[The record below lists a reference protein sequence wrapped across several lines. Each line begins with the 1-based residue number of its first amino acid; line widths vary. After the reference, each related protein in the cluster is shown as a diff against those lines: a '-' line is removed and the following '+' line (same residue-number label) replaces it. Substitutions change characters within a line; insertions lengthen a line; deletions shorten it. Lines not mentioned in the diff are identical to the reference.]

1 MERILGVGFA
11 LISVMLTVFT
21 AVIVK
26 CFEANHDLPTNLVMI
41 RGVMQVALFAVAVA
55 HGDQVILPSTKR
67 EKLLVVTRGFFTGF
81 LFFTNIAAL
90 RFLPLGDVFTIFSA
104 RSVFCII
111 LPSLIICTANSNH
124 LGKSFDVNKLCLVL
138 VASLGFYLFLS
149 PNSGKAELH
158 NPVEDESVT
167 LLAVITEKSLNDN
180 TVLIGIVMA
189 LINLLLDVPIMFLT
203 KWCAGTSASVQSFWS
218 GVGGVLVGVVTTTSF
233 FDSKTNL
240 FSGYYSAYEFCLMLV
255 ISASFIMISLLQ
267 SQATKLIPTP
277 AVNII
282 RLAQIPVAYLLC
294 PNEIM
299 PDFYSVMGMLFIL
312 SSSVVGDWLLY
323 FEERTGYQEIS
334 SSPYVDLS

>member
-1 MERILGVGFA
+1 MEQRILGVGFA
-11 LISVMLTVFT
+11 FISVMLTIFT
-21 AVIVK
+21 AVLVK
-26 CFEANHDLPTNLVMI
+26 CFEANHDLPTNLLMI
-41 RGVMQVALFAVAVA
+41 RGVMQVTLFGVAVA
-55 HGDQVILPSTKR
+55 HGDQVILPSTNR

-90 RFLPLGDVFTIFSA
+90 RFLPLGDVFTIFTA

-111 LPSLIICTANSNH
+111 LPSLIICSANSNR

-149 PNSGKAELH
+149 PNSGKAEVQ
-158 NPVEDESVT
+158 NSAEDSSVKS
-167 LLAVITEKSLNDN
+167 LAVITEKSLNEN

-189 LINLLLDVPIMFLT
+189 LINLLLGVPIMFLT
-203 KWCAGTSASVQSFWS
+203 KWCAGTSSSVQSFWS
-218 GVGGVLVGVVTTTSF
+218 GVGGLSVGVVTSF
-233 FDSKTNL
+233 FDRETNI

-255 ISASFIMISLLQ
+255 ISASFIMITLLQ

-277 AVNII
+277 AVNLI

-294 PNEIM
+294 PNEVM

-323 FEERTGYQEIS
+323 LEERIGYEEIPA
-334 SSPYVDLS
+334 SPYVDLS

>member
-1 MERILGVGFA
+1 MEWLLGVGLA
-11 LISVMLTVFT
+11 CISVILTIFT
-21 AVIVK
+21 AVLVK
-26 CFEANHDLPTNLVMI
+26 CFEATHDLPTNLVII

-55 HGDQVILPSTKR
+55 HGDQVILPSTSR

-90 RFLPLGDVFTIFSA
+90 RFLPLGDVFTIFTA

-111 LPSLIICTANSNH
+111 LPSLIICTAKSKH
-124 LGKSFDVNKLCLVL
+124 LGNPFDRNKLCLVL

-149 PNSGKAELH
+149 SKSGEEESH
-158 NPVEDESVT
+158 NPAGDFSVLT
-167 LLAVITEKSLNDN
+167 QFAVFTEKPLSDS
-180 TVLIGIVMA
+180 TVMIGMVMA

-203 KWCAGTSASVQSFWS
+203 KWCAGTSAPVQSFWS
-218 GVGGVLVGVVTTTSF
+218 GVGGFLVGILTSF
-233 FDSKTNL
+233 FNSKTSI
-240 FSGYYSAYEFCLMLV
+240 FSGHYSAYEFCMMLI
-255 ISASFIMISLLQ
+255 ISASFITITLLQ
-267 SQATKLIPTP
+267 SQATKLIPAP

-312 SSSVVGDWLLY
+312 SSSMVGDWLLY
-323 FEERTGYQEIS
+323 LEERSDYEEIPS
-334 SSPYVDLS
+334 TP

>member
-1 MERILGVGFA
+1 MEQRILGVGFA
-11 LISVMLTVFT
+11 FISVMLTIFT
-21 AVIVK
+21 AVLVK
-26 CFEANHDLPTNLVMI
+26 CFEANHDLPTNLLMI
-41 RGVMQVALFAVAVA
+41 RGVMQVTLFSVAVA
-55 HGDQVILPSTKR
+55 HGDQVILPSTNR
-67 EKLLVVTRGFFTGF
+67 EKLLVITRGFLTGF

-90 RFLPLGDVFTIFSA
+90 RFLPLGDVFTIFTA

-111 LPSLIICTANSNH
+111 LPSLIICSANSNR

-149 PNSGKAELH
+149 PNSGKVELH
-158 NPVEDESVT
+158 NSAEDLSLT
-167 LLAVITEKSLNDN
+167 PLAVITEKSLNEN

-189 LINLLLDVPIMFLT
+189 LINLLLGVPIMFLT

-218 GVGGVLVGVVTTTSF
+218 GVGGLSVGVVTSF
-233 FDSKTNL
+233 FDRETNI

-255 ISASFIMISLLQ
+255 ISASFIMITLLQ

-277 AVNII
+277 AVNLI

-294 PNEIM
+294 PNEVM

-323 FEERTGYQEIS
+323 LEERIGYEEIPA
-334 SSPYVDLS
+334 SPYVDLS